1 MTEFKYEIVENVG
14 VISSNS
20 RGWNKELNF
29 ISWNDRD
36 PKFDIRDWAEDHSKM
51 GKRNFVKWGDTGDY
65 TAILSDKEL
74 DIDWRTKIARN
85 GGKLILC

>member
-20 RGWNKELNF
+20 RGWQKELNF

-51 GKRNFVKWGDTGDY
+51 GKGISLT
-65 TAILSDKEL
+65 KEEL
-74 DIDWRTKIARN
+74 IALRDLLN
-85 GGKLILC
+85 SLKL

>member
-51 GKRNFVKWGDTGDY
+51 GKGISLT
-65 TAILSDKEL
+65 KEEL
-74 DIDWRTKIARN
+74 IALRDLLN
-85 GGKLILC
+85 SLKL

>member
-1 MTEFKYEIVENVG
+1 MSHNEN
-14 VISSNS
+14 S
-20 RGWNKELNF
+20 KENT
-29 ISWNDRD
+29 
-36 PKFDIRDWAEDHSKM
+36 
-51 GKRNFVKWGDTGDY
+51 GFVKWGDTGDY

>member
-20 RGWNKELNF
+20 RGWQKELNF

-36 PKFDIRDWAEDHSKM
+36 PKFDIRDWAEDQSKM
-51 GKRNFVKWGDTGDY
+51 GKGISLT
-65 TAILSDKEL
+65 KEEL
-74 DIDWRTKIARN
+74 IALRDLLN
-85 GGKLILC
+85 SLKL

>member
-1 MTEFKYEIVENVG
+1 M
-14 VISSNS
+14 S
-20 RGWNKELNF
+20 L
-29 ISWNDRD
+29 
-36 PKFDIRDWAEDHSKM
+36 DHSKM

-85 GGKLILC
+85 GGKVILC

>member
-20 RGWNKELNF
+20 RGWQKELNF

-36 PKFDIRDWAEDHSKM
+36 PKFD
-51 GKRNFVKWGDTGDY
+51 KRN
-65 TAILSDKEL
+65 ILNERRAHS
-74 DIDWRTKIARN
+74 IARSSQLVEIIIKKK
-85 GGKLILC
+85 GSFC

>member
-14 VISSNS
+14 AISSNS
-20 RGWNKELNF
+20 RGWQKELNF

-51 GKRNFVKWGDTGDY
+51 GKGISLT
-65 TAILSDKEL
+65 KEEL
-74 DIDWRTKIARN
+74 IALRDLLN
-85 GGKLILC
+85 SLKL

>member
-20 RGWNKELNF
+20 RGWNKKLNF

-51 GKRNFVKWGDTGDY
+51 GKGISLT
-65 TAILSDKEL
+65 KEEL
-74 DIDWRTKIARN
+74 IALRDLLN
-85 GGKLILC
+85 SLKL

>member
-1 MTEFKYEIVENVG
+1 MSKKSHFKIYDLSG
-14 VISSNS
+14 GSMS
-20 RGWNKELNF
+20 L
-29 ISWNDRD
+29 
-36 PKFDIRDWAEDHSKM
+36 DHSKM

>member
-20 RGWNKELNF
+20 RGWQKELNF

-51 GKRNFVKWGDTGDY
+51 GKGISLT
-65 TAILSDKEL
+65 KEEL
-74 DIDWRTKIARN
+74 IALRDLLN
-85 GGKLILC
+85 SFC

>member
-1 MTEFKYEIVENVG
+1 M
-14 VISSNS
+14 S
-20 RGWNKELNF
+20 L
-29 ISWNDRD
+29 
-36 PKFDIRDWAEDHSKM
+36 DHSKM

-85 GGKLILC
+85 FVLQSMSNSLSDRIAV